1 MDLQTLINKYSV
13 YKHCIVWNGIPS
25 EESALSKRLVYKLLH
40 HYRGGGG
47 WMLRNIFNWDCGKE
61 TNFWFIIKDRY
72 CRDEYCKKTK
82 KYLIK
87 ANERFNY
94 TLISKELL

>member
-1 MDLQTLINKYSV
+1 MDVK
-13 YKHCIVWNGIPS
+13 
-25 EESALSKRLVYKLLH
+25 
-40 HYRGGGG
+40 
-47 WMLRNIFNWDCGKE
+47 NIFNWDCGKE

-82 KYLIK
+82 KYLVK

-94 TLISKELL
+94 TLISKELLKEQGYTVYQKPILIIRLMMAFMTLKMISSQGLII

>member
-1 MDLQTLINKYSV
+1 
-13 YKHCIVWNGIPS
+13 
-25 EESALSKRLVYKLLH
+25 
-40 HYRGGGG
+40 
-47 WMLRNIFNWDCGKE
+47 MLRNIFNWDCGKE